1 MSFGDLKPAATD
13 PVLGLMSRFRADG
26 RARKIDLGVG
36 VYRDAAGNTPVF
48 AAVKAAEHRL
58 ATDQTTKAYL
68 GAEGDPEFVSLLAT
82 AVFGEAYVSSDGRSA
97 LAGLQTVGGT
107 GALRLAAELL
117 SRTRPGRRIW
127 LSLPTWPNHVPLFTA
142 AGLEVHGVE
151 GFDAAAQHPR
161 TEALLHALA
170 GAAPGDAVL
179 LHGCGHNPTGLDPDS
194 SFWEHIAAEIAAR
207 GLIPL
212 IDMAY
217 QGLGR
222 GWSEDGAAMR
232 RLAALPNVLVA
243 YSCDKNFGL
252 YRERVGALFVA
263 GSSPS
268 ETQAL
273 LSHLI
278 ALARTSY
285 SMPPDHGAAVVRVIL
300 EDPALTRLW
309 RGELDVMQTRL
320 RSLRTTLATHGRV
333 GAVELG
339 SLADGN
345 GLFALLPLLPGQIE
359 LLQTDH
365 GIYLPPSGR
374 INIAGLAEQHVE
386 RFVAALGA
394 VQLKLAA

>member
-1 MSFGDLKPAATD
+1 MFGDLKPAATD
-13 PVLGLMSRFRADG
+13 PLLGLMSRFRADS
-26 RARKIDLGVG
+26 RPRKIDLGVG

-58 ATDQTTKAYL
+58 AADQTTKAYV
-68 GAEGDPEFVSLLAT
+68 GAEGDPEFVSLLAN
-82 AVFGEAYVSSDGRSA
+82 AVMDDAHSGPGGRSA
-97 LAGLQTVGGT
+97 MAGLQTVGGT
-107 GALRLAAELL
+107 GALRLAADLL

-142 AGLEVHGVE
+142 AGLEVHGVA
-151 GFDAAAQHPR
+151 GFDPVAQRHR
-161 TEALLHALA
+161 TEALLQALA
-170 GAAPGDAVL
+170 AAAPGDALL
-179 LHGCGHNPTGLDPDS
+179 LHGCCHNPTGLDPDLG
-194 SFWEHIAAEIAAR
+194 FWETIATEIAAR

-222 GWSEDGAAMR
+222 GWSADGAAMR
-232 RLAALPNVLVA
+232 RLAALPNVLIA

-263 GSSPS
+263 GATTV
-268 ETQAL
+268 ETQTL

-278 ALARTSY
+278 ALARANY

-309 RGELDVMQTRL
+309 HTELKAMQSRL
-320 RSLRTTLATHGRV
+320 RSLRDALAAHGRV
-333 GAVELG
+333 GAVDLG
-339 SLADGN
+339 SLADGH
-345 GLFALLPLLPGQIE
+345 GLFALLPLSPGQIE
-359 LLQTDH
+359 LLQADH

-374 INIAGLAEQHVE
+374 INIAGLAEQHID

-394 VQLKLAA
+394 VQHKLAA

>member
-1 MSFGDLKPAATD
+1 MTFGDLKPAATD
-13 PVLGLMSRFRADG
+13 PLLGLMSRFRADS

-48 AAVKAAEHRL
+48 AAVKAAEQRL
-58 ATDQTTKAYL
+58 ATGQTSKAYV

-82 AVFGEAYVSSDGRSA
+82 AVFGGSMADLQ
-97 LAGLQTVGGT
+97 LAGMQTVGGT

-142 AGLEVHGVE
+142 AGLEVHGVA
-151 GFDAAAQHPR
+151 GFDLVAQRHR
-161 TEALLHALA
+161 TEALLQALA
-170 GAAPGDAVL
+170 GAAPGDALL
-179 LHGCGHNPTGLDPDS
+179 LHGCCHNPTGVDPDLGFLES
-194 SFWEHIAAEIAAR
+194 IAAEISAR

-232 RLAALPNVLVA
+232 RLAALPNVLIA

-263 GSSPS
+263 GATPS
-268 ETQAL
+268 ETQTL
-273 LSHLI
+273 LSHLV
-278 ALARTSY
+278 ALARASY

-309 RGELDVMQTRL
+309 RSELDAMQSRL
-320 RSLRTTLATHGRV
+320 RSLRDALAAHGRI
-333 GAVELG
+333 GAVNLG
-339 SLADGN
+339 SLADGH
-345 GLFALLPLLPGQIE
+345 GLFALLPLSPAQIE
-359 LLQTDH
+359 LLQADH
-365 GIYLPPSGR
+365 GIYLPHSGR
-374 INIAGLAEQHVE
+374 INIAGLAEQHID
-386 RFVAALGA
+386 RFVASLRA
-394 VQLKLAA
+394 VQQQLAA

>member
-1 MSFGDLKPAATD
+1 MTFGDLKPAATD
-13 PVLGLMSRFRADG
+13 PLLGLMSRFRADS

-48 AAVKAAEHRL
+48 AAVKAAEQRL
-58 ATDQTTKAYL
+58 ATGQTSKAYV

-82 AVFGEAYVSSDGRSA
+82 AVFGGSMAGLQ
-97 LAGLQTVGGT
+97 LAGMQTVGGT

-142 AGLEVHGVE
+142 AGLEVHGVA
-151 GFDAAAQHPR
+151 GFDLVAQRHR
-161 TEALLHALA
+161 TEALLQALA
-170 GAAPGDAVL
+170 GAAPGDALL
-179 LHGCGHNPTGLDPDS
+179 LHGCCHNPTGVDPDLGFLES
-194 SFWEHIAAEIAAR
+194 IAAEISAR

-222 GWSEDGAAMR
+222 GWSDDGAAMR
-232 RLAALPNVLVA
+232 RLAALPNVLIA

-263 GSSPS
+263 GATPS
-268 ETQAL
+268 ETQTL
-273 LSHLI
+273 LSHLV
-278 ALARTSY
+278 ALARASY

-309 RGELDVMQTRL
+309 RSELDAMQSRL
-320 RSLRTTLATHGRV
+320 RSLRDALAAHGRI
-333 GAVELG
+333 GAVNLG
-339 SLADGN
+339 SLADGH
-345 GLFALLPLLPGQIE
+345 GLFALLPLSPAQIE
-359 LLQTDH
+359 LLQADH
-365 GIYLPPSGR
+365 GIYLPHSGR
-374 INIAGLAEQHVE
+374 INIAGLAEQHID
-386 RFVAALGA
+386 RFVASLRA
-394 VQLKLAA
+394 VQQQLAA